1 MSENQRIKE
10 LIDQLDDFDMSLTA
24 RYQLASMGAAV
35 LPALLKALAED
46 PRQMVR
52 QWVVDVLAKMKAQ
65 EAVPALLKALK
76 EDEFDGVRSTAAGA
90 LAVIGG
96 NPEEIVPALA
106 KALKEDES
114 DRVTRTAD
122 MWLKKIADQLG
133 YSSIE
138 DLIKAF

>member
-1 MSENQRIKE
+1 MSQDQRIKE
-10 LIDQLDDFDMSLTA
+10 LIDQLDDFEMNLTA
-24 RYQLASMGAAV
+24 RYQLAGMGAAV

-46 PRQMVR
+46 PREMVR
-52 QWVVDVLAKMKAQ
+52 QWIVDVLAKMKAQ

-76 EDEFDGVRSTAAGA
+76 EDEFEGVRSTAAGA

-106 KALKEDES
+106 KALEDES

-122 MWLKKIADQLG
+122 MWLRKIAEQLG